1 MTKFR
6 LKLTFTILILISFV
20 LLLLG
25 GFFAKVL
32 ERSYMET
39 LSDLLRKE
47 ALLIAEAVHDPG
59 IYRNKERLQERVEDF
74 TRSTEAR
81 VTVID
86 AGGKVLTDTNYD
98 PNDMENHATRP
109 EFQDA
114 MKGKSSMA
122 MRFSETLGYQMMYIS
137 APVWQNGQV
146 VGVVRSAMSMES
158 ITDTIHSMWYSLV
171 TGLLVTLLIG
181 SLISARIASGITKPI
196 EEITRVA
203 RNITQRQYE
212 SRVRIKASDEIGQLA
227 SAINFMASSLEQQ
240 MYEISE
246 NQQRLSGVLTNMT
259 SGVIFVTES
268 RRIMLVNPAVEKLLG
283 TSGQELVGKL
293 HIEAGKNFVLSQLID
308 RCIDTGEK
316 FREEIH
322 IYYPEERILDV
333 NLAPYINFKG
343 ETKGVVT
350 VLHDITDIR
359 RLEKMRSDFVANVSH
374 ELRTPITSIKGFTE
388 TLLDGAMYEEE
399 LCRNFLQ
406 IISEESERLF
416 RLIREILDLSKIE
429 QKRIVMNVTEVNI
442 NSLVEGTKT
451 LLQEHIQRKRLRFVS
466 PTTKDVIMISDRD
479 CMNQILL
486 NLISNAVAYTPE
498 GGTVKVEV
506 SRDGE
511 SVTIVVA
518 DTGIGIPEG
527 DIPRIFERFYRVDK
541 ARSRDSGGTGLG
553 LAIVKH
559 LIDALHG
566 EIRVL
571 SEEGKGTT
579 FILVFPVNNFTE
591 KLHLL

>member
-1 MTKFR
+1 MTRFR

-20 LLLLG
+20 LLLMG
-25 GFFAKVL
+25 GFFAEVL

-39 LSDLLRKE
+39 LSDLLQKE
-47 ALLIAEAVHDPG
+47 ALLIAESVHEPS
-59 IYRNKERLQERVEDF
+59 IFNNSKALQERVQDF

-86 AGGKVLTDTNYD
+86 KNGDVLTDTSDD
-98 PNDMENHATRP
+98 PQNRENHSTRP
-109 EFQDA
+109 EFVKA
-114 MKGKSSMA
+114 MKGKSSIA
-122 MRFSETLGYQMMYIS
+122 MRFSETLGLEMMYVS

-146 VGVVRSAMSMES
+146 AGVVCSAMSTQS
-158 ITDTIHSMWYSLV
+158 ITDTIHSMWYSLLS
-171 TGLLVTLLIG
+171 GLLVTLLIG
-181 SLISARIASGITKPI
+181 SLISARIASSITKPI
-196 EEITRVA
+196 EEITKVA

-212 SRVRIKASDEIGQLA
+212 SRVRLKASDEIGQLA

-293 HIEAGKNFVLSQLID
+293 HIEAGKNFVLSQSID

-322 IYYPEERILDV
+322 IYYPQERILDV
-333 NLAPYINFKG
+333 NFAPYINFKG
-343 ETKGVVT
+343 EKKGVVS
-350 VLHDITDIR
+350 VLHDITDIK
-359 RLEKMRSDFVANVSH
+359 RLEKMRSEFVANVSH

-388 TLLDGAMYEEE
+388 TLLDGAMYDEEI
-399 LCRNFLQ
+399 CRNFLQ
-406 IISEESERLF
+406 IISDESERLF

-429 QKRIVMNVTEVNI
+429 QKRIVMNMMEVNV
-442 NSLVEGTKT
+442 NKLVEGTKS
-451 LLQEHIQRKRLRFVS
+451 LLQEQIQRKRLRFVS
-466 PTTKDVIMISDRD
+466 PSSTDVIMISDRD

-486 NLISNAVAYTPE
+486 NLITNAVAYTPE

-506 SRDGE
+506 SKNDQN
-511 SVTIVVA
+511 VTIIVA

-527 DIPRIFERFYRVDK
+527 DISRIFERFYRVDK

-559 LIDALHG
+559 LMDALHG
-566 EIRVL
+566 EIRVE
-571 SEEGKGTT
+571 SEEGRGTT
-579 FILVFPVNNFTE
+579 FILVFPNQ
-591 KLHLL
+591 

>member
-1 MTKFR
+1 MTRFR

-47 ALLIAEAVHDPG
+47 ALLIAEAVHDPS
-59 IYRNKERLQERVEDF
+59 IYNNNEKLRERVYDF
-74 TRSTEAR
+74 TQSTEAR
-81 VTVID
+81 VTVIN
-86 AGGKVLTDTNYD
+86 AKGEVLSDTNHD
-98 PNDMENHATRP
+98 PSDMENHSNRP
-109 EFQDA
+109 EFISA
-114 MKGKSSMA
+114 MKGETAMA
-122 MRFSETLGYQMMYIS
+122 MRFSDTLGYQMMYIS
-137 APVWQNGQV
+137 TPIKQNGMV

-158 ITDTIHSMWYSLV
+158 ITDTIHSMWYSLL
-171 TGLLVTLLIG
+171 TGLLVTVLIG
-181 SLISARIASGITKPI
+181 SLISARIASSITKPI

-212 SRVRIKASDEIGQLA
+212 SRVRLKASDEIGQLA

-283 TSGQELVGKL
+283 TAGQDLVGKL
-293 HIEAGKNFVLSQLID
+293 HIEAGKNFVLSQSID
-308 RCIDTGEK
+308 KCIDTGEK
-316 FREEIH
+316 MREEIH

-343 ETKGVVT
+343 EKKGVVT
-350 VLHDITDIR
+350 VLHDITEIR
-359 RLEKMRSDFVANVSH
+359 RLEKMRSEFVANVSH

-388 TLLDGAMYEEE
+388 TLLDGAMQDEE

-429 QKRIVMNVTEVNI
+429 QKRIVINMTEVNI
-442 NSLVEGTKT
+442 NKLVEGTAS
-451 LLQEHIQRKRLRFVS
+451 LLQEQIQRKGLRFIM
-466 PTTKDVIMISDRD
+466 PAAKDVTMISDRD

-486 NLISNAVAYTPE
+486 NLITNAVAYTPE

-506 SRDGE
+506 SKDE
-511 SVTIVVA
+511 QNVTIVVA

-566 EIRVL
+566 EIAVQ
-571 SEEGKGTT
+571 SEEGRGTT
-579 FILVFPVNNFTE
+579 FILVFPLD
-591 KLHLL
+591 K